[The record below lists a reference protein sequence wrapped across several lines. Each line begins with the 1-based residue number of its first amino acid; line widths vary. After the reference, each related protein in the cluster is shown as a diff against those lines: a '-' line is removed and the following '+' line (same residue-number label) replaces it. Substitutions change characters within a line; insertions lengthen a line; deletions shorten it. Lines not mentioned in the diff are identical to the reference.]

1 MNGIW
6 FAVWMVCG
14 MFTTQ
19 IAVGLKLSKYL
30 MKMDDYLYEGVEV
43 EESIES
49 PADDKSTGFSVS
61 YAPSGF
67 KAPTGQ
73 YRWRKFEENPY
84 HMPKELEGSVTGF
97 DSNESGLDLRRWNM
111 DRKKEFVIESI
122 ADEFKRVKEARAKG
136 QPLHVP
142 AGDAP

>member
-1 MNGIW
+1 MNKEYLEYTNESIRAPLSQLDSTRKAVFTSVGDCKPIRDFYVQCLQVFCDGTLQCMNGIW

-43 EESIES
+43 EESVES

-61 YAPSGF
+61 YAP
-67 KAPTGQ
+67 
-73 YRWRKFEENPY
+73 
-84 HMPKELEGSVTGF
+84 
-97 DSNESGLDLRRWNM
+97 RRP
-111 DRKKEFVIESI
+111 
-122 ADEFKRVKEARAKG
+122 VKD
-136 QPLHVP
+136 P
-142 AGDAP
+142 